1 MAQDT
6 RFPAQFF
13 ENYLDHESEAFL
25 VYALLCLAQETED
38 NPKLAAKY
46 NSDLRT
52 TFLDELISNEDNL
65 RKLKLSS

>member
-13 ENYLDHESEAFL
+13 ENCLDHESEYISSA
-25 VYALLCLAQETED
+25 ALLCLAQETED

-46 NSDLRT
+46 NLDLRIP
-52 TFLDELISNEDNL
+52 TFF
-65 RKLKLSS
+65 